1 MNPYSC
7 EQIVIVSLFMCLHAW
22 VDWSVWAFV
31 TPHVWSVSV
40 WLISWF
46 GSFSPIFPA
55 SPEMLLS
62 PPTCPEVSG
71 VWGHSLPAN
80 QLVNS
85 CQSHNSAPRLSLP
98 FLLSLAFEGPPFVS
112 AFYVLWL
119 LLFFNFMAISS
130 HNQFAQHAHYLLLF
144 ASVAIVLEFNNHF
157 HSFLLGNWGSG
168 VCECVFLFSRVDSVS
183 HFSLR
188 IVRVCGHN
196 GETVHSLSTV
206 ANGTPH

>member
-40 WLISWF
+40 WLISWL

-85 CQSHNSAPRLSLP
+85 CQSHNSAPRLPL
-98 FLLSLAFEGPPFVS
+98 PFVS
-112 AFYVLWL
+112 FLWL
-119 LLFFNFMAISS
+119 LKG
-130 HNQFAQHAHYLLLF
+130 LLLF
-144 ASVAIVLEFNNHF
+144 QLFMFSDYCCFSI
-157 HSFLLGNWGSG
+157 SWPFLPIINLHNMPITYYCLPLLQLSWNSIIIFILFCL
-168 VCECVFLFSRVDSVS
+168 VIEAVECVSAFFFSVESTQSVISLFA
-183 HFSLR
+183 L
-188 IVRVCGHN
+188 CAC
-196 GETVHSLSTV
+196 V
-206 ANGTPH
+206 ATMAKLCTAWAR